1 MSDTPPDQLSY
12 AQAVEELNG
21 IIGELDEGLVDVD
34 ALTARFQ
41 RAIDIMEDL
50 DGRIRRARAKVDELA
65 PRLDAISRAAAET
78 LPAPAATPP
87 GPAEA
92 ASPAPAYDYGDEPF

>member
-1 MSDTPPDQLSY
+1 VSETPPDQLTY

-34 ALTARFQ
+34 ALTVRFQ

-65 PRLDAISRAAAET
+65 PRLDAISRAATDGAPRAAPPR
-78 LPAPAATPP
+78 PASSDQ
-87 GPAEA
+87 
-92 ASPAPAYDYGDEPF
+92 ASPTYDYGDEPF

>member
-1 MSDTPPDQLSY
+1 MSETPPEQLTY
-12 AQAVEELNG
+12 AQAVDELNA

-34 ALTARFQ
+34 ALTVRFQ

-65 PRLDAISRAAAET
+65 PRLDAISRAATEGT
-78 LPAPAATPP
+78 PAAAATPAP
-87 GPAEA
+87 
-92 ASPAPAYDYGDEPF
+92 SPEKSSPTYDYGDEPF

>member
-1 MSDTPPDQLSY
+1 MSETPPDQLTY
-12 AQAVEELNG
+12 VQAVEELNG

-34 ALTARFQ
+34 ALTVRFQ

-65 PRLDAISRAAAET
+65 PRLDAISRAATEGT
-78 LPAPAATPP
+78 TPATPP
-87 GPAEA
+87 PPPSSDGP
-92 ASPAPAYDYGDEPF
+92 SPTFDYRDEPF

>member
-1 MSDTPPDQLSY
+1 MSETPPEQLTY

-34 ALTARFQ
+34 ALTVRFQ

-65 PRLDAISRAAAET
+65 PRLDALSRAATEG
-78 LPAPAATPP
+78 TPP
-87 GPAEA
+87 
-92 ASPAPAYDYGDEPF
+92 ASPPPPSSADGPSATFDYRDEPF

>member
-1 MSDTPPDQLSY
+1 MSETPPDQLSY

-21 IIGELDEGLVDVD
+21 IISELDEGLVDVD
-34 ALTARFQ
+34 ALTIRFQ

-65 PRLDAISRAAAET
+65 PRLDALSRAAAEPGAVSPPAV
-78 LPAPAATPP
+78 PAPA
-87 GPAEA
+87 
-92 ASPAPAYDYGDEPF
+92 DYGDEPF

>member
-1 MSDTPPDQLSY
+1 MTDRAPEQLSY

-21 IIGELDEGLVDVD
+21 IIDELDNGLVDVD
-34 ALTARFQ
+34 ALTVRFQ

-65 PRLDAISRAAAET
+65 PRLEAITRAAAPGDNQPT
-78 LPAPAATPP
+78 APPSTPVADQ
-87 GPAEA
+87 GE
-92 ASPAPAYDYGDEPF
+92 EPY

>member
-1 MSDTPPDQLSY
+1 MSETPPDQLTY

-34 ALTARFQ
+34 ALTVRFQ

-65 PRLDAISRAAAET
+65 PRLDAISRAAAEGT
-78 LPAPAATPP
+78 PATAATPT
-87 GPAEA
+87 
-92 ASPAPAYDYGDEPF
+92 PAPEQPPKYDYGDEPF

>member
-1 MSDTPPDQLSY
+1 MTDTPPAQLSY

-21 IIGELDEGLVDVD
+21 IIAELDEGLVDVD

-65 PRLDAISRAAAET
+65 PRLEAISKAAAET
-78 LPAPAATPP
+78 VPAPPAAPSV
-87 GPAEA
+87 PAA
-92 ASPAPAYDYGDEPF
+92 QPAYDYGDEPF

>member
-1 MSDTPPDQLSY
+1 VTETPPEQLTY
-12 AQAVEELNG
+12 GQAVEELNA
-21 IIGELDEGLVDVD
+21 IIAELDEGLVDVD

-65 PRLDAISRAAAET
+65 PRLDAIARG
-78 LPAPAATPP
+78 PAPSGEPP
-87 GPAEA
+87 PA
-92 ASPAPAYDYGDEPF
+92 ASPDPPATTFDYGDEPF

>member
-1 MSDTPPDQLSY
+1 MAETPPHQLTY
-12 AQAVEELNG
+12 DQAVAELNTITEELNA
-21 IIGELDEGLVDVD
+21 GLVDVD

-65 PRLDAISRAAAET
+65 PRLEALGR
-78 LPAPAATPP
+78 
-87 GPAEA
+87 PAED
-92 ASPAPAYDYGDEPF
+92 APTGPSADRREEPF

>member
-1 MSDTPPDQLSY
+1 MSETPPEQLTY

-34 ALTARFQ
+34 ALTVRFQ

-65 PRLDAISRAAAET
+65 PRLDAISRAATEGTPGA
-78 LPAPAATPP
+78 AATPSS
-87 GPAEA
+87 
-92 ASPAPAYDYGDEPF
+92 SPEKPSPTYDYGDEPF

>member
-1 MSDTPPDQLSY
+1 MSAGSPSDTPPSELTY

-34 ALTARFQ
+34 ALTVRFQ

-50 DGRIRRARAKVDELA
+50 DGRIRRARAKVEELA
-65 PRLDAISRAAAET
+65 PRLDALSGAT
-78 LPAPAATPP
+78 GDSAPAAPP
-87 GPAEA
+87 SPP
-92 ASPAPAYDYGDEPF
+92 ASPPAGFDYGDEPF

>member
-1 MSDTPPDQLSY
+1 MSDTPPAELTY
-12 AQAVEELNG
+12 EQAVEELKT
-21 IIGELDEGLVDVD
+21 ITDELNDGLVDVD

-65 PRLDAISRAAAET
+65 PRLDALSGSAGDAAAP
-78 LPAPAATPP
+78 PAT
-87 GPAEA
+87 ER
-92 ASPAPAYDYGDEPF
+92 DEPF

>member
-1 MSDTPPDQLSY
+1 MTDTPPDKLTY
-12 AQAVEELNG
+12 TQAVEELNA
-21 IIGELDEGLVDVD
+21 IIGELDQGLVDVD

-65 PRLDAISRAAAET
+65 PRLDAISRT
-78 LPAPAATPP
+78 AATEAPP
-87 GPAEA
+87 DPP
-92 ASPAPAYDYGDEPF
+92 SYGDEPF

>member
-1 MSDTPPDQLSY
+1 MSETPPGQLTY

-34 ALTARFQ
+34 ALTVRFQ

-65 PRLDAISRAAAET
+65 PRLDAISRAATEGAPT
-78 LPAPAATPP
+78 AAPPRPASSDQ
-87 GPAEA
+87 
-92 ASPAPAYDYGDEPF
+92 ASPAYGYGDEPF